1 MEISLRMSPKIA
13 TVVLVPKLQ
22 KTRSS
27 RRKAYHEFNNI
38 SCRSNEVAMQKRD
51 ITNFYEVLSLG
62 SDHRNVSFDEIKKA
76 YRNLALQCH
85 PDVCPVPSAKQES
98 TKRFV
103 ELRKAY
109 ETLSDPISR
118 QMYDYEL
125 ALVKTITW
133 SEIGGVSAEENRNYS
148 SRFSKE
154 VWEKQLSGL
163 KKRSQIRMEIRTK
176 KYAGHEM

>member
-13 TVVLVPKLQ
+13 TVVPVSKLQ

-27 RRKAYHEFNNI
+27 RRKAYHEFNNT
-38 SCRSNEVAMQKRD
+38 SCRSNGGGHAKRD
-51 ITNFYEVLSLG
+51 LTNFYEVLSLR

-85 PDVCPVPSAKQES
+85 PDVCLDPSAKQES

-103 ELRKAY
+103 EFRKAY
-109 ETLSDPISR
+109 ETLSDRISR

-133 SEIGGVSAEENRNYS
+133 SEVGGVSTEENRKYS
-148 SRFSKE
+148 SQFSKE

-163 KKRSQIRMEIRTK
+163 KKRSQLRMENRTK
-176 KYAGHEM
+176 KYVGHET